1 MESKHDQRSGPH
13 EARNDLS
20 NGIACR
26 MPGRGF
32 AEFFSCCEVFFDFFH
47 SPVDSS
53 PLDSKIDTRH
63 PLRVEKFLSAF
74 TENACDVTTE
84 TTREGLFAS
93 TRWTIVLDAGES
105 QTPPDEAL
113 SALSELCRIYW
124 RPIFLFLRRQG
135 SNPDDAQD
143 LTQGFFAHLI
153 ESRAY
158 ARADPEKGRF
168 RSFLLGALKHFVAH
182 ARAHDRR
189 QKRGGGMIL
198 GQLDTAAIAE
208 ADARAASLQ
217 TWSAERVYERE
228 WAETLLRQA
237 LDRLAEECALAGK
250 DELFKQLNSHLSVS
264 SEAAVPYEEMSL
276 RLGRPITTLRSDVAR
291 LRSRYRAILR
301 EEVGGTV
308 AKASEVDAELRHLCE
323 VLAAD

>member
-1 MESKHDQRSGPH
+1 
-13 EARNDLS
+13 
-20 NGIACR
+20 
-26 MPGRGF
+26 MP
-32 AEFFSCCEVFFDFFH
+32 ATV
-47 SPVDSS
+47 
-53 PLDSKIDTRH
+53 
-63 PLRVEKFLSAF
+63 A
-74 TENACDVTTE
+74 TE
-84 TTREGLFAS
+84 TRREGLFAS
-93 TRWTIVLDAGES
+93 TRWTMVLDAGES
-105 QTPPDEAL
+105 HTPPDQAL

-135 SNPDDAQD
+135 SNPEDAED

-198 GQLDTAAIAE
+198 GPLDTAAIAE
-208 ADARAASLQ
+208 AGAR
-217 TWSAERVYERE
+217 
-228 WAETLLRQA
+228 
-237 LDRLAEECALAGK
+237 ALAGK
-250 DELFKQLNSHLSVS
+250 DELFKQLNSYLSVS

-301 EEVGGTV
+301 EEVSGTV
-308 AKASEVDAELRHLCE
+308 AAASEIDAELRHLCE

>member
-1 MESKHDQRSGPH
+1 
-13 EARNDLS
+13 
-20 NGIACR
+20 
-26 MPGRGF
+26 MPATIG
-32 AEFFSCCEVFFDFFH
+32 A
-47 SPVDSS
+47 
-53 PLDSKIDTRH
+53 
-63 PLRVEKFLSAF
+63 
-74 TENACDVTTE
+74 E

-93 TRWTIVLDAGES
+93 TRWTMVLDAGES
-105 QTPPDEAL
+105 QTPPDQAL

-135 SNPDDAQD
+135 SNPHDAQD

-182 ARAHDRR
+182 TRAHDRT
-189 QKRGGGMIL
+189 QKRGGGIIL

-208 ADARAASLQ
+208 ADARAVSLQ

-237 LDRLAEECALAGK
+237 LDRLAGTAAHQGVVALGAARKYAEMEAVAGSSLLVVL
-250 DELFKQLNSHLSVS
+250 DGARQLRSLP
-264 SEAAVPYEEMSL
+264 AAG
-276 RLGRPITTLRSDVAR
+276 GRGTLRMAGRAR
-291 LRSRYRAILR
+291 RPCRPPGRRSSCPLSPAGRRGSR
-301 EEVGGTV
+301 
-308 AKASEVDAELRHLCE
+308 
-323 VLAAD
+323 